1 MRKTLILIFFLQ
13 VLLCN
18 AANTLDSRSVVAS
31 FGDNLRMW
39 LVTNNPVYR
48 QNIEAISNSKREK
61 CRISDQV
68 TTNMVKHLNLPI
80 VKETFTL
87 DTYLNSIQ
95 NAMRDGVA
103 IKIQMDNYKQV
114 EKSKIQVYGAKR
126 AKDIEEIDYVS
137 CNVYASAPFKCTTKD
152 LFYVRKGK
160 ITKIAPYE
168 IDEKTHKVHV
178 DLSDIDFDDETVGLT
193 YNYGQH
199 FNIGASFNYAVPWFL
214 IAVDW
219 GLANKMDATT
229 STKVELTNIM
239 NYKITTTSLKPK
251 MFFTATPAL
260 NLKYVAVG
268 CGAGIL
274 YMEGT
279 ETTNTRNTNITE
291 NDGNS
296 TIQYGG
302 SSTTDTQATRIKFML
317 RPSIKGFIP
326 MSDEW
331 SLVVGAGYD
340 YVFKYKKCNG
350 FNFSLGLQYSLY

>member
-1 MRKTLILIFFLQ
+1 MKKVLVFIFFLQ

-31 FGDNLRMW
+31 FGENLRMW
-39 LVTNNPVYR
+39 IATGNIAYR
-48 QNIEAISNSKREK
+48 GNIEDICNASKK
-61 CRISDQV
+61 CRILDNI
-68 TTNMVKHLNLPI
+68 TKDLIKRRNLPP
-80 VKETFTL
+80 VEKNFTL
-87 DTYLNSIQ
+87 DSYLNCIDVE
-95 NAMRDGVA
+95 MEHGL
-103 IKIQMDNYKQV
+103 KIQMDNYQKV
-114 EKSKIQVYGAKR
+114 DKRKIQVYGAKNI
-126 AKDIEEIDYVS
+126 KDAEDIDYVS
-137 CNVYASAPFKCTTKD
+137 CNVYASGPLKYNIKD

-199 FNIGASFNYAVPWFL
+199 FNIGASFNYAVPCFL

-229 STKVELTNIM
+229 STKVEMTNIM
-239 NYKITTTSLKPK
+239 NYKVITTSLKPK

-260 NLKYVAVG
+260 NLKYVAIG

-291 NDGNS
+291 NDGGS

-302 SSTTDTQATRIKFML
+302 SSSTDTQATRIKFML

>member
-1 MRKTLILIFFLQ
+1 MTKRIILL
-13 VLLCN
+13 VLLGCFVLGIHAQKN
-18 AANTLDSRSVVAS
+18 EFAVRS
-31 FGDNLRMW
+31 FGANMQSWGQTSKLEYQKNLQKLCDGAKSVR
-39 LVTNNPVYR
+39 VCD
-48 QNIEAISNSKREK
+48 E
-61 CRISDQV
+61 
-68 TTNMVKHLNLPI
+68 I
-80 VKETFTL
+80 VESLAPKNGYIGNGGSYFLE
-87 DTYLNSIQ
+87 TYLNCLIKEIKKGIHIQ
-95 NAMRDGVA
+95 YSNFKTVNVDETTVYDTRGLELIACNIVISGAV
-103 IKIQMDNYKQV
+103 NY
-114 EKSKIQVYGAKR
+114 
-126 AKDIEEIDYVS
+126 
-137 CNVYASAPFKCTTKD
+137 NVKD
-152 LFYVRKGK
+152 LFYVRNGK

-229 STKVELTNIM
+229 STKVEMTNIM

-260 NLKYVAVG
+260 NLKYVAIG

-279 ETTNTRNTNITE
+279 EATNERNTNITE
-291 NDGNS
+291 NDGSS

-302 SSTTDTQATRIKFML
+302 SSSTDTQVTRIKFML

-326 MSDEW
+326 LSEEW

-350 FNFSLGLQYSLY
+350 FNISLGLQYSLY